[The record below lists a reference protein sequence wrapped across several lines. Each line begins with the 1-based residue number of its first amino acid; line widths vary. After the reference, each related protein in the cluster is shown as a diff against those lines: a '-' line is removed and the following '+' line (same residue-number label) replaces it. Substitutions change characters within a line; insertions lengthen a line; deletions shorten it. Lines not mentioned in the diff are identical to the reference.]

1 MVALTVGAVLAL
13 MPLASY
19 AQTTDHAAAEL
30 ANARARC
37 QMVARGEKVPGHPT
51 NCAKLLS
58 DPAAGTSA
66 QQSRVTPASK
76 APSCPVAGRPLNKR
90 EFETINAFEISKAKA
105 AAKGKPA
112 PTPSAE
118 VVALEACS

>member
-30 ANARARC
+30 A
-37 QMVARGEKVPGHPT
+37 
-51 NCAKLLS
+51 
-58 DPAAGTSA
+58 
-66 QQSRVTPASK
+66 
-76 APSCPVAGRPLNKR
+76 
-90 EFETINAFEISKAKA
+90 KA

-118 VVALEACS
+118 VQALEACS